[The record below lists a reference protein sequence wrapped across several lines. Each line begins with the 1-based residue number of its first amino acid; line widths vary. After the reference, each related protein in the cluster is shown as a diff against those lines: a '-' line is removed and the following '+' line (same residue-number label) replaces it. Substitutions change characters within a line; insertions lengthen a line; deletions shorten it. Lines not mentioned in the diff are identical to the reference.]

1 MRSGAA
7 ITRMATS
14 HIVDTHAL
22 VWHLE
27 GNPRLGAS
35 AKAILGDP
43 SSQLVLP
50 MIALAEACW
59 MIEHG
64 KSTISNVRDLLAAVD
79 ADPRLEI
86 TPLNREILDRSLSL
100 AVIDEMHDR
109 QIVASALVLQ
119 DKGAAVAI
127 LTRDLVIQNSGLV
140 TVIW

>member
-1 MRSGAA
+1 VRSGAA
-7 ITRMATS
+7 ITPMITK
-14 HIVDTHAL
+14 HVVDTHAL

-27 GNPRLGAS
+27 GNPRLGSS
-35 AKAILGDP
+35 AKTVLGDP
-43 SSQLVLP
+43 SSELVLP

-59 MIEHG
+59 MVEHG
-64 KSTISNVRDLLAAVD
+64 KTTISNVQDLLAAVD

-86 TPLNREILDRSLSL
+86 TPLNREILDRSLGL

-119 DKGAAVAI
+119 DKGATVAI
-127 LTRDLVIQNSGLV
+127 LTRDSVIQSSGLA